1 MGFRKG
7 AFASVWSVEPGKGNF
22 TKVRL
27 SVSRKNQEGQY
38 EQEFAGFCT
47 FIGQAHAKAARL
59 KERDRIALGDVDVTS
74 VYDKEKKKE
83 YINFKVFDFQMADD
97 AMNAKSSDGAQPA
110 ANPVEGENDEGEPPF

>member
-7 AFASVWSVEPGKGNF
+7 AYASVWSAEQGKGNF

-27 SVSRKNQEGQY
+27 SISRKNSEGQY

-59 KERDRIALGDVDVTS
+59 KERDRIALGDVDVSTF
-74 VYDKEKKKE
+74 YDKEKQRE
-83 YINFKVFDFQMADD
+83 YINFKVFDFEMADAAD
-97 AMNAKSSDGAQPA
+97 ASKSTGGQVAS
-110 ANPVEGENDEGEPPF
+110 NPVEGENDEGEAPF